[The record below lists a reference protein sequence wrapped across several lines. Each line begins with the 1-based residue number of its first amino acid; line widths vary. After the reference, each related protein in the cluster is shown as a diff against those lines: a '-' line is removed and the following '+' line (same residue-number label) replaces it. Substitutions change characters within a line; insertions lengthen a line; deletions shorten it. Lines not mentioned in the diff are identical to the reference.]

1 MGIVKDFFISKGFN
15 FKDNLKLK
23 KDFFGT
29 NEILSKKI
37 ENHIFYYECPPQTKT
52 SFYLITETL
61 TDSEFK
67 EIRKY
72 IWNEDKADLIFSIQ
86 ETKKTDLF
94 ENDFKLNLYY
104 AKISPI
110 TEISLY
116 KIDTFSG
123 SIADKNKLDS
133 INKWEFD
140 SGAFWLNYKGF
151 IDKIKKSKSID
162 KELVFTLENL
172 KKDLL
177 IETKDENIVQ
187 ALIDRTLYIKYL
199 EDNHIINSFFY
210 KHYFDNNSLTY
221 KDLLKNQDTLNVNY
235 LFKIINE
242 IFNNYLFV
250 TPEISVDYLNE
261 KVFDLIYHSISGTK
275 PNGQLSLFDFQFSI
289 IPVEFISYIYEIF
302 LKEDQKKSGIFY
314 TPKKLAQLIIDDVIP
329 KQKIG
334 KVLDPSCGS
343 GMFLIVAFQKLIEN
357 NPCTSENVSEKIEHR
372 IKLLSENIF
381 GIEKKSIAQRFTIF
395 SLSLQIFRDL
405 DAEEIKEF
413 ISNELK
419 NENEVRLFKK
429 YSFFENIICSNSLDT
444 KNAPFADKKFDYI
457 VGNPPF
463 FEIKSIDEEVSFLN
477 DYVIKYFDKELK
489 AKEIVGKHQISQ
501 CFLIKIKD
509 WSNENTRFG
518 FVSNNSNFY
527 NDNSKKFQKYFYES
541 YGIEKI
547 YELSKVKNIL
557 FENAKESVNALVFN
571 NIRNKN
577 IIEYYPVEM
586 GLFSEKPFELLIIQE
601 DKIVEI
607 NQEKII
613 TDEIRLRD
621 FLIGNEFDKLLLKKI
636 SNNKTLNDFIQFNT
650 KEESYIHR
658 GFEIWGE
665 DARKKEYKISENDW
679 KKLDDESKDKLLTSF
694 LKKYFSDEKKLDYTT
709 CYVKPKNLNPFYI
722 SSDLRYINNLGN
734 FHRPRTEDI
743 YIGEKIIL
751 SRLGD
756 SLRAVYSNEKIYFDF
771 SIYVLKLSNPELYYL
786 ITAILN
792 SKLSDYYINQ
802 YLRKRVLDSFPRIG
816 IDDIKMIPIPTELD
830 EVLVSEI
837 SNLSK
842 NLSNQKIKYN
852 DKIENKI
859 NELIFDLYKINFIDR
874 LRINDFFTKKAKIT
888 KSELKRYEQTLIES
902 LEVYFENAIT
912 IRHYHYTEFKLIV
925 FGIYFNSEN
934 QKPSTEKVSKFII
947 NEIFEQNP
955 SENFLASQEKIL
967 GKDCVYIL
975 RKDENI
981 NWTETKAFED
991 GQEILNRM

>member
-1 MGIVKDFFISKGFN
+1 MSVVKDFFISKGFN
-15 FKDNLKLK
+15 FKDDLKLK

-29 NEILSKKI
+29 NEILSNKI
-37 ENHIFYYECPPQTKT
+37 ENHIFFYECPPQTKT

-123 SIADKNKLDS
+123 NIADRNKLDS

-221 KDLLKNQDTLNVNY
+221 KDLLKNKDALNVNY

-429 YSFFENIICSNSLDT
+429 YSFFENIICRNSLDT
-444 KNAPFADKKFDYI
+444 KNAPFANKKFDYI

-463 FEIKSIDEEVSFLN
+463 FEIKSSDEEVDFLN

-509 WSNENTRFG
+509 WSNDNTRFG

-557 FENAKESVNALVFN
+557 FENANESVNALVFN

-601 DKIVEI
+601 DKIIEI
-607 NQEKII
+607 YQEKII
-613 TDEIRLRD
+613 KDEIRLRD
-621 FLIGNEFDKLLLKKI
+621 FLIGNEFDLKLI
-636 SNNKTLNDFIQFNT
+636 
-650 KEESYIHR
+650 
-658 GFEIWGE
+658 
-665 DARKKEYKISENDW
+665 
-679 KKLDDESKDKLLTSF
+679 KKLEKNKKLEDYLIILNGSKDKINNGIQIVGKEQIISEFNITEEKFKNLSKESR
-694 LKKYFSDEKKLDYTT
+694 KKYSDEFKLKYTRQT
-709 CYVKPKNLNPFYI
+709 RDTDFAYPLILTKNLCDFKI
-722 SSDLRYINNLGN
+722 SDASIFVNDISN
-734 FHRPRTEDI
+734 FHRIR
-743 YIGEKIIL
+743 
-751 SRLGD
+751 
-756 SLRAVYSNEKIYFDF
+756 NEKIYTTNKILINRVGKKLNAVYSDKKVYYNFDIY
-771 SIYVLKLSNPELYYL
+771 SIFLENENLYYL
-786 ITAILN
+786 FTAIIN
-792 SKLSDYYINQ
+792 SNLVNYIINSF
-802 YLRKRVLDSFPRIG
+802 YRKRNDGSFPKIG
-816 IDDIKMIPIPTELD
+816 HDAIRNIPIPINLESDLII
-830 EVLVSEI
+830 EI
-837 SNLSK
+837 SDISR
-842 NLSNQKIKYN
+842 NLSNSKIDFSKKTESKLNNLIYN
-852 DKIENKI
+852 LYELDFLEKQRIE
-859 NELIFDLYKINFIDR
+859 
-874 LRINDFFTKKAKIT
+874 DFFINKAKIT
-888 KSELKRYEQTLIES
+888 KSELKKYEQTLIES
-902 LEVYFENAIT
+902 LEVYFENGIT
-912 IRHYHYTEFKLIV
+912 IRHYHYTEFKLVV

-934 QKPSTEKVSKFII
+934 QKPSAEKVSKFII